1 MISRS
6 LSYENMGSQTYRM
19 ALTGLVALSEHRDLY
34 LGKPLVP
41 QIDHFI
47 EILPDSCLV
56 TDQKGMVC

>member
-1 MISRS
+1 
-6 LSYENMGSQTYRM
+6 MGPQTYRM
-19 ALTGLVALSEHRDLY
+19 ALKGLVALSEHRDLY